1 MYIYIY
7 IINTSGY
14 LNFQNL
20 NVWDRICPG
29 SDGVLQEA
37 LRGVHDLWAFALCV
51 FGTWANNAKRSRPVL
66 GRYPAASEVHV
77 QPMING
83 LFKSWF
89 GYIVFCLPVLG
100 SKKWGPQG
108 STTTTSAATTSA
120 ASTISWVSIGCKLR
134 QHPGRS
140 LFGIGGGCR
149 ALGPRRGVGTNGF
162 ARLIGGGFR
171 GWFNRLP
178 FILKQGRKT

>member
-1 MYIYIY
+1 MCGIGFAQAVMEYCKRHFEASTISEPLPFASLAPGRTKISRC
-7 IINTSGY
+7 IRGSCSTND
-14 LNFQNL
+14 QQA
-20 NVWDRICPG
+20 VW
-29 SDGVLQEA
+29 V
-37 LRGVHDLWAFALCV
+37 DLGIF
-51 FGTWANNAKRSRPVL
+51 
-66 GRYPAASEVHV
+66 
-77 QPMING
+77 
-83 LFKSWF
+83 
-89 GYIVFCLPVLG
+89 FCLRFLG

-108 STTTTSAATTSA
+108 STTSTTSAATTSA
-120 ASTISWVSIGCKLR
+120 ASTISWVYIVCKLR

-178 FILKQGRKT
+178 FIKAGTENVTLWVGY